1 MSVTMSAPDASAM
14 YFSCGLL
21 RWQFRLMHRLLDMA
35 GDEISAEHSRG
46 GSHDVVARAGACYA
60 QIALC
65 EDVSVHSALA
75 VGPPLALTNW
85 AGHTGLSELPPLV
98 GTIDWR
104 AWTCRVRL
112 ADVAALRAYALAVHT
127 MTDTCLAALADDALD
142 PPHDALPARLL
153 SALLLTMA
161 MRHGEIACLLATAWQ
176 TAPG

>member
-1 MSVTMSAPDASAM
+1 MSVTMSAPDTSAM
-14 YFSCGLL
+14 CFSRGLL

-35 GDEISAEHSRG
+35 GDEISAEQSRG
-46 GSHDVVARAGACYA
+46 HSPGVVTRAGACYA

-98 GTIDWR
+98 GPIDWR

-176 TAPG
+176 TTPG